1 MTTAPIPGQWPS
13 AVLIPA
19 RSGRAGFALARLIDR
34 IYNTASEP
42 GVGRRVPRPL
52 CFSNTR
58 RINLARRSI
67 LSKAF
72 ANLDGLLVV
81 QGSKGETILG
91 TEIRWEDS
99 WLSRWRGPDGRAERS
114 RLAWRQQGLN
124 RNLLVASRGPLR
136 ESPPCQPGPDLRGYI
151 YLALMVLFGS
161 TTSPFAMVAVRELPV
176 GILPLL
182 RFSFAGLC
190 LIPFLSDRSALSHSC
205 EDTRRL
211 VLVAAFC
218 VPINQSFFLNA
229 TRFGPNSHVGL
240 FYAVCPLV
248 VWGLAWMLGH
258 ENLDL
263 RRLWG
268 VLASIAGV
276 AVIGLG
282 NLWQGSGGSP
292 AESHSIMVAD
302 LLLVGAVLSW
312 GAYLTLSKP
321 LVARH
326 GACRFWPEPSSS
338 AVCSNCRLPWSRC
351 PAGCPCSV
359 EPPRPPGPAWRSWR
373 FWSPRSIWLCKTCRF
388 AASTPAR
395 SRPSATR
402 PPC

>member
-1 MTTAPIPGQWPS
+1 MAITVAGH
-13 AVLIPA
+13 
-19 RSGRAGFALARLIDR
+19 RRAGGEKSTRVELTRVEQEP
-34 IYNTASEP
+34 TAHREQ
-42 GVGRRVPRPL
+42 R
-52 CFSNTR
+52 
-58 RINLARRSI
+58 
-67 LSKAF
+67 
-72 ANLDGLLVV
+72 
-81 QGSKGETILG
+81 
-91 TEIRWEDS
+91 
-99 WLSRWRGPDGRAERS
+99 
-114 RLAWRQQGLN
+114 
-124 RNLLVASRGPLR
+124 LR
-136 ESPPCQPGPDLRGYI
+136 EFPPCQPSPDLRGYI

-190 LIPFLSDRSALSHSC
+190 LIPFLSDRSALWRLLR
-205 EDTRRL
+205 EDARRL

-248 VWGLAWMLGH
+248 VWGLAWLLGH
-258 ENLDL
+258 EVLDL

-292 AESHSIMVAD
+292 AESHSIMLAD
-302 LLLVGAVLSW
+302 LLLIGAVLSS

-321 LVARH
+321 LVARY
-326 GACRFWPEPSSS
+326 GALPVLAGTFLVGCLLELPIALVTLPGWLPMLGRASSS
-338 AVCSNCRLPWSRC
+338 AWASLAILALLVTPLNLALQNLSLRRLDASQVATFSNASPVLTVVWGVWFFHEALSPALLVGGLLTLGGVIWTSLPTGRVQNRRVSQSPSCS
-351 PAGCPCSV
+351 
-359 EPPRPPGPAWRSWR
+359 
-373 FWSPRSIWLCKTCRF
+373 
-388 AASTPAR
+388 PAR
-395 SRPSATR
+395 D
-402 PPC
+402 